1 MEFGIPPSNPL
12 VIFGEDFGGKY
23 AAAIAKKIV
32 EAK

>member
-23 AAAIAKKIV
+23 AAAIAKRII
-32 EAK
+32 EAR